1 MRALRIFAGYLV
13 AIALLAAPWLV
24 QAAHAIPIN
33 TPYARGD
40 TRLLTWI
47 LWWVSNA
54 LLHDPRIVVDAPIN
68 YPAPAQLT
76 GSEHFFGLQLLFLPV
91 WLASRNPVLALNAVL
106 FLAYPL
112 AALAMNR
119 LLAALGA
126 SRGVAWTAGLA
137 FALGALQV
145 PAHVHLLHTLAF
157 FPPAAVLALHRLRE
171 RPDARRGALLAGVV
185 LLAFFS
191 AYYTTAI
198 LLPVLLVCAV
208 AELRRPL
215 PDARRFA
222 IVAASIVTGAL
233 AVLVIASRPYLSRGA
248 LLATSG
254 DALGTVRD
262 VSVMAT
268 AYVLLAPVEVFGV
281 TALLLGAAGCAALRD
296 PKQRALAG
304 LGLALVVVGAFLLAG
319 GPVALAGLLPHAGLG
334 EALQAPLGFFRI
346 AVRWTVV
353 VGLGL
358 ALLGAAAL
366 EAARARLAP
375 RAMRVLLAAVVALLV
390 ADRGRLLW
398 RQTLDAPA
406 ALGSDA
412 ATYRLLARVLQR
424 DGGGPLLEMPV
435 SSFGHST
442 QPEAMLGEIAHGQPL
457 IVGHTG
463 YLPPHRALVDAI
475 IARLPADDAVQDLVD
490 TTLLRWVVVRPAPDW
505 GGRPARETFL
515 DAMERVP
522 GVRRVADVH
531 GWSVLEID
539 RSPVHGERFAAIAQG
554 MPRPPFA
561 TSGRETDDE
570 RVAIDDLAAV
580 RDVRGS
586 RAPTLR

>member
-1 MRALRIFAGYLV
+1 MRSLRIFAGYLV
-13 AIALLAAPWLV
+13 VVALLAAPWLEQV
-24 QAAHAIPIN
+24 AHAIPIN

-47 LWWVSNA
+47 LWWVSNS
-54 LLHDPRIVVDAPIN
+54 LLRDPRMVVDAPIN

-76 GSEHFFGLQLLFLPV
+76 GSEHFAGLQLLFLPV
-91 WLASRNPVLALNAVL
+91 WLATRNPVLALNAVL

-157 FPPAAVLALHRLRE
+157 FPPAAVLSLHRLRE
-171 RPDARRGALLAGVV
+171 RPDARRGALLAGIV

-191 AYYTTAI
+191 AYYTAAI
-198 LLPVLLVCAV
+198 LLPVLLVCGV

-222 IVAASIVTGAL
+222 IVAGSIVAGAL
-233 AVLVIASRPYLSRGA
+233 AVLVIASRPYLTRGA
-248 LLATSG
+248 MLATSG

-262 VSVMAT
+262 VSIMAT

-281 TALLLGAAGCAALRD
+281 TALLLGVAGCAALLD
-296 PKQRALAG
+296 PKRRALAG

-319 GPVALAGLLPHAGLG
+319 GPVALAGLLPPARLT
-334 EALQAPLGFFRI
+334 EVLQAPLAFFRV
-346 AVRWTVV
+346 AVRWSVV

-366 EAARARLAP
+366 EAARARLSP
-375 RAMRVLLAAVVALLV
+375 RAMRVLLAGVVALLV

-398 RQTLDAPA
+398 LQTLDTPA
-406 ALGSDA
+406 ALTSDA
-412 ATYRLLARVLQR
+412 ETYRLLARVVRR

-435 SSFGHST
+435 SSFGRST

-490 TTLLRWVVVRPAPDW
+490 TTLLRWIVVRPDADW
-505 GGRPARETFL
+505 GGPSPREAFL
-515 DAMERVP
+515 HAMERVS

-539 RSPVHGERFAAIAQG
+539 RSPVHGERFAAIARG
-554 MPRPPFA
+554 TPRPSFA
-561 TSGRETDDE
+561 STERVDDE
-570 RVAIDDLAAV
+570 RRVAVDDLAAV
-580 RDVRGS
+580 RDVHGP
-586 RAPTLR
+586 RATSLH